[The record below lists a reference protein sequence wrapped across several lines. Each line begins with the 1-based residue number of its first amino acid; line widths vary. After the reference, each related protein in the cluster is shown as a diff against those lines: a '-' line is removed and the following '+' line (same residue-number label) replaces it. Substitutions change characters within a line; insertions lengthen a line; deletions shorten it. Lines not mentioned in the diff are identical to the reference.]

1 MMFSW
6 SSFFNSLISRKIWRG
21 NYRGTE
27 QFRWLYNMLANHKR
41 NINSFVEIIKLTP
54 SLPSSSF
61 IFLSAALSPVIIST
75 ASNTSLRFVGKRHGS
90 DRLGVTKI
98 IHAYIIAKALPASSL
113 MVMKY
118 NLRKGWWIIP
128 FILFSHQQMIL
139 GIRKN
144 TKTRK
149 LAFLF
154 QRAFKTQ
161 WEIIIAHLIQWEQ
174 DSRKGYRLL
183 LVQKYYLMAPF
194 SECYKFL
201 KKFSFCIFIHLYIS
215 HQCILMFAIEVLAS
229 NTHYRYRKKKK

>member
-1 MMFSW
+1 M
-6 SSFFNSLISRKIWRG
+6 
-21 NYRGTE
+21 
-27 QFRWLYNMLANHKR
+27 
-41 NINSFVEIIKLTP
+41 
-54 SLPSSSF
+54 
-61 IFLSAALSPVIIST
+61 
-75 ASNTSLRFVGKRHGS
+75 
-90 DRLGVTKI
+90 
-98 IHAYIIAKALPASSL
+98 YIVAKALPASSL

-174 DSRKGYRLL
+174 DSWKGYRLL
-183 LVQKYYLMAPF
+183 LVQKNYLMAPF

-215 HQCILMFAIEVLAS
+215 HQCILMFAIEVLAL
-229 NTHYRYRKKKK
+229 NTRCRYRKEKRDTHTLIVYKWI